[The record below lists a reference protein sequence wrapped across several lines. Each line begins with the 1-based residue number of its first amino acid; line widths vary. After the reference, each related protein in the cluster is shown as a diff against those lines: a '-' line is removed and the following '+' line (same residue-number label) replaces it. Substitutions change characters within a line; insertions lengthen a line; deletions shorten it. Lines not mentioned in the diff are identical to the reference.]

1 MAKISSLD
9 TCQTLLEIWLA
20 AFNEEAVSFLGEE
33 AKLYLSRAYKAAAK
47 NWIDALKAKYG
58 LEIDKNVTTLK
69 EAVEAYIKLS
79 IEGGLF
85 SSLDDFI
92 LEELKE
98 GCVLKITVKKCPY
111 REACKLTREKV
122 TFSATQIPCPH
133 ISCLRAAVEI
143 LLNLKCGYRVN
154 KGEDE
159 CVGIIFSLEENCK
172 GKIGEFL

>member
-69 EAVEAYIKLS
+69 EAVEAYIRLG

-98 GCVLKITVKKCPY
+98 GCALKITVKKCPY
-111 REACKLTREKV
+111 VEACNLTLEKV
-122 TFSATQIPCPH
+122 AFSAAQIPCPR
-133 ISCLRAAVEI
+133 IGCFKGAVEI
-143 LLNLKCGYRVN
+143 LLNVKCGYRVDVKEN
-154 KGEDE
+154 E
-159 CVGIIFSLEENCK
+159 CVGIVFSLEENCK
-172 GKIGEFL
+172 EKIVEFL